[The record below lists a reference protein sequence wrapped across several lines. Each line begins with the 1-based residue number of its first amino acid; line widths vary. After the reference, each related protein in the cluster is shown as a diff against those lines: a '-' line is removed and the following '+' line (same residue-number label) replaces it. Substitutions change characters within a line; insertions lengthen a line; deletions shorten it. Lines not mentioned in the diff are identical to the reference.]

1 MNLYNKSF
9 FNIYSLFQEELGNDD
24 RSQSILIRR
33 EKHIMPRKRKFSE
46 LEADDLGLEDNLKE
60 FTEMYCPF
68 IRNHYE
74 QNDNPKSVLNTWL
87 KQKYGDHHK
96 LAPTYQ
102 TWQKDKMFR
111 TIVLVEGEAFSS
123 QSWEKNK
130 RYSEQ
135 AAAIVA
141 LHCLGVRKIQ
151 EDKGASYS
159 TGVVYAEK

>member
-1 MNLYNKSF
+1 
-9 FNIYSLFQEELGNDD
+9 
-24 RSQSILIRR
+24 
-33 EKHIMPRKRKFSE
+33 MPRKRKFSE